1 MKDAAADIA
10 AASVPTTKITMPA
23 SAAGAEAAL
32 LGKGRY
38 KYKVWAFA
46 AIALLALWSMSAAS
60 VSLRWSSSG
69 DLAVAGDLDVP
80 LGDDLDSLVCALFSE
95 ISD

>member
-1 MKDAAADIA
+1 
-10 AASVPTTKITMPA
+10 MPA
-23 SAAGAEAAL
+23 SAAGGAEAAL

-38 KYKVWAFA
+38 KVWALA

-69 DLAVAGDLDVP
+69 DLASVYGDLDVP
-80 LGDDLDSLVCALFSE
+80 LADDLDSLVRTLPSTSARLPPSGLGRDPCLLFS
-95 ISD
+95 SV